1 MMRHKSFFIFIFIFF
16 KCFVLFVKKFLF
28 LKKKKNK
35 ARRKKVLWINK
46 IQNTLLSTSPVN
58 FLHVHVLPYIYI
70 EPWEIPLE
78 NIVLVP
84 KANHHDS

>member
-1 MMRHKSFFIFIFIFF
+1 
-16 KCFVLFVKKFLF
+16 
-28 LKKKKNK
+28 
-35 ARRKKVLWINK
+35 VLWINK